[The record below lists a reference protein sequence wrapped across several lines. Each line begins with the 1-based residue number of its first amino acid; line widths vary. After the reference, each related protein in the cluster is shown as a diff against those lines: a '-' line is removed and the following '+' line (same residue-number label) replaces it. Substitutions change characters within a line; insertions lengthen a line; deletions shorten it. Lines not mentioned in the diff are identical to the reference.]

1 MVPESGKASEKPQE
15 AAILL
20 YAVWFKR
27 PRGAEEYSEYLWEAS
42 PIAEK
47 YGARRVG
54 SLIGQE
60 ALNGSFNP
68 DYIYLVAWPS
78 IDAYYEFLKDPQ
90 YRAVAQLLPSAVE
103 KTNVIHCRNATQ
115 RS

>member
-1 MVPESGKASEKPQE
+1 MAPDSEHEVEKSTE
-15 AAILL
+15 EAILL

-54 SLIGQE
+54 ALIGRE
-60 ALNGSFNP
+60 ALNGSFDP
-68 DYIYLVAWPS
+68 DYIYMVAWPS
-78 IDAYYEFLKDPQ
+78 IDAYYDFLKDPQ